1 MNLDEVLIESRKNK
15 NYLLAVSLIELIGK
29 ELDSIDEVELP
40 EKVVLLSTLV
50 ELKSELLL
58 MLFGLI
64 SPKKKTLDEEK
75 DVLDI
80 INILEK
86 TAEKAVQKKAFVEK
100 VSSREIPVSR
110 LSKIV
115 EEILEREKFY
125 ENKAV
130 KAPDISVGDK
140 IKELRDTLSQ
150 NIEIDFVN
158 LMEKCESKLEV
169 IVTFLAVLIL
179 AKNGYLRIF
188 QEDNFSPI
196 KLVRNEERRIHIRN

>member
-15 NYLLAVSLIELIGK
+15 NYLLAVSLIELICK

-64 SPKKKTLDEEK
+64 SQKKKTLDEEK

-86 TAEKAVQKKAFVEK
+86 TAEKAVEKKAFVEK

-130 KAPDISVGDK
+130 KAQDISVGDK

-169 IVTFLAVLIL
+169 IVAFLAVLIL
-179 AKNGYLRIF
+179 AKNGFLSIF

>member
-15 NYLLAVSLIELIGK
+15 NYLLAVSLIELIDK

-64 SPKKKTLDEEK
+64 SQRKKSLDEEK

-86 TAEKAVQKKAFVEK
+86 TAEKAVEKKAFVEK

-130 KAPDISVGDK
+130 KAQDISVGDK

-179 AKNGYLRIF
+179 AKNGFLSIF

>member
-125 ENKAV
+125 EKKAV
-130 KAPDISVGDK
+130 KAQDISVGDK

-179 AKNGYLRIF
+179 AKNGFLSIF

>member
-1 MNLDEVLIESRKNK
+1 
-15 NYLLAVSLIELIGK
+15 
-29 ELDSIDEVELP
+29 
-40 EKVVLLSTLV
+40 
-50 ELKSELLL
+50 
-58 MLFGLI
+58 
-64 SPKKKTLDEEK
+64 
-75 DVLDI
+75 LDI

-86 TAEKAVQKKAFVEK
+86 TAEKAVEKKAFVEK

-130 KAPDISVGDK
+130 KAQDISVGDK

-158 LMEKCESKLEV
+158 LMENCESKLEV

>member
-130 KAPDISVGDK
+130 KAQDISVGDK

-179 AKNGYLRIF
+179 AKNGFLSIF

>member
-1 MNLDEVLIESRKNK
+1 MNIEEIVAESRKNK
-15 NYLLAVSLIELIGK
+15 NYLLTVSLVELVDK
-29 ELDSIDEVELP
+29 ELDSFDGFDFP
-40 EKVVLLSTLV
+40 EKVVLLSILI

-58 MLFGLI
+58 MLFGLV
-64 SPKKKTLDEEK
+64 SQKKKSLDEEK

-80 INILEK
+80 IDILETTVDK
-86 TAEKAVQKKAFVEK
+86 TVEKKTFVEK
-100 VSSREIPVSR
+100 VSNREIPVNR

-125 ENKAV
+125 ENKTV
-130 KAPDISVGDK
+130 KTPDISVGDK
-140 IKELRDTLSQ
+140 IRELRETLSK

-158 LMEKCESKLEV
+158 LMERCESKLEV

-179 AKNGYLRIF
+179 AKNGFLKVF

-196 KLVRNEERRIHIRN
+196 RLVRNEEGRIHTRN

>member
-29 ELDSIDEVELP
+29 ELDSIDEVELS

-86 TAEKAVQKKAFVEK
+86 TAEKAVEKKAFVEK

-130 KAPDISVGDK
+130 KAQDISVGDK

-179 AKNGYLRIF
+179 AKNGFLSIF

>member
-86 TAEKAVQKKAFVEK
+86 TPTKPLPATVTPRLFVPNSLIKKITKLIIASLTNKSANVFP
-100 VSSREIPVSR
+100 R
-110 LSKIV
+110 
-115 EEILEREKFY
+115 ILTQF
-125 ENKAV
+125 
-130 KAPDISVGDK
+130 
-140 IKELRDTLSQ
+140 
-150 NIEIDFVN
+150 
-158 LMEKCESKLEV
+158 
-169 IVTFLAVLIL
+169 
-179 AKNGYLRIF
+179 
-188 QEDNFSPI
+188 
-196 KLVRNEERRIHIRN
+196 